1 MQRYTLD
8 NENSVNDFI
17 SCIDDGSLTIT
28 KQIDNIIYS
37 NMNRDITVFDINTN
51 IKLPATIDDVISGKN
66 KETNIVN
73 ISVKGDKVHIFKENN
88 KKVTEEIRDFKQF
101 ILSPNKNNNTF
112 DKLNGPGHYKYRKYY
127 NTEEFKKV
135 RPKLYDG
142 DYYFLTNPVESYMI
156 DSGITYYKNLKANEV
171 SMVSF
176 DLETTGLDPYK
187 EDAAVLC
194 IGNTYRNGDTTE
206 RKLFRI
212 DEYSSQKSMITSWA
226 DWIRSINPSILT
238 GYNIYLFDIP
248 YLIGIAEVNKFE
260 ILLGRDNSALK
271 FENRRNPR
279 KIRKDGSQEYDY
291 KRPEIWGRDIID
303 MWIVALKA
311 DQATKKYDSYALK
324 HIIKVEGL
332 EKEGRTFYDASK
344 IKDDWLDI
352 NKRNDICQYCIDD
365 SEDPIKLFDLM
376 ATPFFLITAYL
387 PKPFQIVTETN
398 TGGQINSLLV
408 RSYLQDGWSI
418 PKGQSTNEFQGAISY
433 GNPGLYK
440 NAMKVDVSSLYPSIM
455 RQYEVKP
462 KSDYLGNFLKMLEYF
477 TAQRIENKKL
487 AKQTGEKYYDELQ
500 GVQKIFINSSFG
512 FLTTTG
518 LNFNDMNAGSS
529 VTRYGREVLEKSIL
543 WATGKTYQEINPK
556 VEDENEDT

>member
-1 MQRYTLD
+1 
-8 NENSVNDFI
+8 
-17 SCIDDGSLTIT
+17 
-28 KQIDNIIYS
+28 
-37 NMNRDITVFDINTN
+37 
-51 IKLPATIDDVISGKN
+51 
-66 KETNIVN
+66 
-73 ISVKGDKVHIFKENN
+73 
-88 KKVTEEIRDFKQF
+88 
-101 ILSPNKNNNTF
+101 
-112 DKLNGPGHYKYRKYY
+112 
-127 NTEEFKKV
+127 
-135 RPKLYDG
+135 
-142 DYYFLTNPVESYMI
+142 
-156 DSGITYYKNLKANEV
+156 
-171 SMVSF
+171 
-176 DLETTGLDPYK
+176 
-187 EDAAVLC
+187 
-194 IGNTYRNGDTTE
+194 
-206 RKLFRI
+206 
-212 DEYSSQKSMITSWA
+212 
-226 DWIRSINPSILT
+226 
-238 GYNIYLFDIP
+238 
-248 YLIGIAEVNKFE
+248 
-260 ILLGRDNSALK
+260 
-271 FENRRNPR
+271 
-279 KIRKDGSQEYDY
+279 
-291 KRPEIWGRDIID
+291 
-303 MWIVALKA
+303 
-311 DQATKKYDSYALK
+311 
-324 HIIKVEGL
+324 
-332 EKEGRTFYDASK
+332 
-344 IKDDWLDI
+344 
-352 NKRNDICQYCIDD
+352 
-365 SEDPIKLFDLM
+365 M

>member
-156 DSGITYYKNLKANEV
+156 DSGITYYKNLKANEG

-332 EKEGRTFYDASK
+332 EKEGRTFYDAS
-344 IKDDWLDI
+344 
-352 NKRNDICQYCIDD
+352 
-365 SEDPIKLFDLM
+365 
-376 ATPFFLITAYL
+376 
-387 PKPFQIVTETN
+387 
-398 TGGQINSLLV
+398 
-408 RSYLQDGWSI
+408 
-418 PKGQSTNEFQGAISY
+418 
-433 GNPGLYK
+433 
-440 NAMKVDVSSLYPSIM
+440 
-455 RQYEVKP
+455 
-462 KSDYLGNFLKMLEYF
+462 
-477 TAQRIENKKL
+477 
-487 AKQTGEKYYDELQ
+487 
-500 GVQKIFINSSFG
+500 
-512 FLTTTG
+512 
-518 LNFNDMNAGSS
+518 
-529 VTRYGREVLEKSIL
+529 
-543 WATGKTYQEINPK
+543 
-556 VEDENEDT
+556 